1 MTDPTKPESPPE
13 APEANERE
21 KLLAKLLFAT
31 ARTLYRASL
40 MGVPCQAFDDL
51 KYKVNLPRA
60 GDWALEVTHF
70 SVRGATAEPPI
81 DLTRFGRIVRIIDDR
96 TSGRVVLLEGL
107 DGKLHRWPNADFI
120 RVFED
125 PFAEP
130 SDTARLAWVAEA
142 EKRHGLSGVHGGAV
156 LK

>member
-1 MTDPTKPESPPE
+1 MSDPTKPETP
-13 APEANERE
+13 ATATERE
-21 KLLAKLLFAT
+21 KLLARLLFAT

-60 GDWALEVTHF
+60 GDWALEVSHF
-70 SVRGATAEPPI
+70 SVRGVSAGPPL
-81 DLTRFGRIVRIIDDR
+81 DMSRFGRIIRISDDR
-96 TSGRVVLLEGL
+96 SAGRVVHLEDL

-125 PFAEP
+125 PFDEP
-130 SDTARLAWVAEA
+130 SDAARLAWVAEA
-142 EKRHGLSGVHGGAV
+142 EKRHGLSGAHGGAV
-156 LK
+156 IK